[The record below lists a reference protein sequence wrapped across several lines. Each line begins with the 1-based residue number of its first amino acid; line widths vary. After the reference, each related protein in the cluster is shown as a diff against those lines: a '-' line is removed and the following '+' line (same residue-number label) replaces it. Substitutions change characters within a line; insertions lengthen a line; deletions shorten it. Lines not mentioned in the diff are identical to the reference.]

1 MIYCRQ
7 LIGEG
12 ESSRMFYFI
21 LASKKQLAKLKTEFE
36 DVFMVGMNL
45 KDTLLSSHFYIQRN
59 ARWVS
64 AKNVPEEMKKILRDE
79 LARTKTL

>member
-12 ESSRMFYFI
+12 ESSKMFYFI

-36 DVFMVGMNL
+36 EVFMVSMNL
-45 KDTLLSSHFYIQRN
+45 EVSSHFYIQRN
-59 ARWVS
+59 ASWVS
-64 AKNVPEEMKKILRDE
+64 AKNVPEEVKKILRDE

>member
-12 ESSRMFYFI
+12 ESSKMFYFI

-45 KDTLLSSHFYIQRN
+45 EVSSHFYIQRN
-59 ARWVS
+59 ASWVS
-64 AKNVPEEMKKILRDE
+64 AKNVPEEVKKILRDE

>member
-7 LIGEG
+7 IIGEG
-12 ESSRMFYFI
+12 ESSKMFYFI

-36 DVFMVGMNL
+36 EVFMVGMNL
-45 KDTLLSSHFYIQRN
+45 KVSSHFYIQRN
-59 ARWVS
+59 ASWVS
-64 AKNVPEEMKKILRDE
+64 AKNVPEEVKKILRDE

>member
-7 LIGEG
+7 IIGER

-45 KDTLLSSHFYIQRN
+45 EVSSHFYIQRN
-59 ARWVS
+59 ASWVS
-64 AKNVPEEMKKILRDE
+64 AKNVPEEVKKILRDE